1 MKFQIST
8 LVLCIAIVVLGVG
21 WLTERAYKDA
31 AHASEIKRLLNGTM
45 HTIHA
50 DRTIR
55 LADYYFEAPEKY
67 PEILNEKLAWGICW
81 LWTHQAHIDEVL
93 TRENSGYCAQ
103 MQADDALKLLKCDTE
118 QEFFE
123 IARKMDAFEGNEEI
137 FPEFFD
143 TNSDEFKSLQAFI
156 TDSIKNMRTRER

>member
-1 MKFQIST
+1 
-8 LVLCIAIVVLGVG
+8 
-21 WLTERAYKDA
+21 
-31 AHASEIKRLLNGTM
+31 
-45 HTIHA
+45 
-50 DRTIR
+50 
-55 LADYYFEAPEKY
+55 
-67 PEILNEKLAWGICW
+67 
-81 LWTHQAHIDEVL
+81 
-93 TRENSGYCAQ
+93 

-143 TNSDEFKSLQAFI
+143 KNSDEFKSLKAFI